1 MLIVLF
7 FFNAGDA
14 TQEVRLVS
22 LHQPGGVGGVGS
34 ASGAGAEAE
43 EPQASE
49 QDAADYPSGRGGAC
63 RRDGACGCR
72 GVLLHLRGR
81 GDCRGRGNCR
91 GIHFLW
97 CVDGVLAWSRE
108 APAST
113 NT

>member
-14 TQEVRLVS
+14 TQEVRPVS
-22 LHQPGGVGGVGS
+22 LRQPGGAGGVGS
-34 ASGAGAEAE
+34 ASGAGAKAE

-81 GDCRGRGNCR
+81 GDCRG
-91 GIHFLW
+91 IHFL
-97 CVDGVLAWSRE
+97 
-108 APAST
+108 
-113 NT
+113 

>member
-14 TQEVRLVS
+14 TQEVRPVS
-22 LHQPGGVGGVGS
+22 LCQPGGAGGVGL

-43 EPQASE
+43 EPQAFE
-49 QDAADYPSGRGGAC
+49 QDAVDYPSGRGGAYGHGGAC

-81 GDCRGRGNCR
+81 GDCRG
-91 GIHFLW
+91 IHFLW

>member
-14 TQEVRLVS
+14 TQEVRPVS
-22 LHQPGGVGGVGS
+22 LRQLGGAEGVGS
-34 ASGAGAEAE
+34 ASRAGAKVE
-43 EPQASE
+43 ELQASK

-63 RRDGACGCR
+63 GYGGAYRRDGACGCR
-72 GVLLHLRGR
+72 GVLHLRGQ
-81 GDCRGRGNCR
+81 GDCR

>member
-14 TQEVRLVS
+14 TQEVRPVS
-22 LHQPGGVGGVGS
+22 LRQPGGAGGVGS
-34 ASGAGAEAE
+34 AFGAGAEAE

-49 QDAADYPSGRGGAC
+49 QDVADYPSGRGGAC

-72 GVLLHLRGR
+72 GVLLHPRGR
-81 GDCRGRGNCR
+81 GDCR